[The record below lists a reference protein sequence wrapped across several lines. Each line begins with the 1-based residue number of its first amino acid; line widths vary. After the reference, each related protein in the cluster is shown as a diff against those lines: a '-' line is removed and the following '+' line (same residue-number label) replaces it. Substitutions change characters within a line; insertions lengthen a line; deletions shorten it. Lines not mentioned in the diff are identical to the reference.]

1 MYSDK
6 LDTVFFLSLPWK
18 PSMKET
24 INTVIKQ
31 ITRAKKK
38 KKKKTPKSKE
48 CKQERMEAQPKFNR
62 KKKYDDVDREE
73 K

>member
-1 MYSDK
+1 
-6 LDTVFFLSLPWK
+6 
-18 PSMKET
+18 MKKN